1 MTIVARGLQ
10 GQMYFDGQNVVIRR
24 RGLIPFLMHGAKGTK
39 TIPLRAVTA
48 VQHRRCLFVH
58 GYLQL
63 SVSGELDRSNS
74 GKDGP
79 ISRDE
84 NAVVFYL
91 RANRSFQVFAD
102 TLRDAIS
109 AVAAGRPVTVPGPP
123 TVLPE
128 PAGPAIPTYTAAPV
142 STPAAAKSIF
152 EQVEDLG
159 RLRDAGHI
167 TRDDFNAKKRE
178 LLARI

>member
-1 MTIVARGLQ
+1 VTIAARGLQ

-24 RGLIPFLMHGAKGTK
+24 RGIIPFLMHGAKGTK
-39 TIPLRAVTA
+39 TIPLRAITA

-63 SVSGELDRSNS
+63 SVSGELDRSNN

-91 RANRSFQVFAD
+91 RANRSFQTFAD

-109 AVAAGRPVTVPGPP
+109 DVAAGRPVSIPGAATDSPP
-123 TVLPE
+123 PM
-128 PAGPAIPTYTAAPV
+128 GPAIPIYAAAPMV
-142 STPAAAKSIF
+142 ASAPARSIF

-167 TRDDFNAKKRE
+167 SIHDFQAKKAE